1 MVFAGENVSS
11 RAMYNLYNV
20 RSNDAD
26 IFRIICLHLIGSCY
40 VMVAYVL
47 ELAFSVFLILTL
59 IFPFFSF
66 LCTNG

>member
-26 IFRIICLHLIGSCY
+26 IFRIICLHFIGSCY

-47 ELAFSVFLILTL
+47 EPAFSVFLILTL

>member
-26 IFRIICLHLIGSCY
+26 IFRIICLHFIGSCY